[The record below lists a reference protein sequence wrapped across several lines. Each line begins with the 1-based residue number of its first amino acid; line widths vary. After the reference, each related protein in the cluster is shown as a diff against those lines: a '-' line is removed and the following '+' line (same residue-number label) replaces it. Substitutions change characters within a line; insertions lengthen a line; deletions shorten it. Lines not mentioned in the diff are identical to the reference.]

1 MLYPSTANSKSRA
14 YAVSYPLSSIKH
26 ILSDH
31 LDKNSKYLS
40 LLTIWVGYKMFAAS
54 SWCKYDVIFSC
65 RVISAQINNKH
76 WSKQGVHLIHH
87 HQLLPR
93 KIQIELRIK
102 VFHHQHLLSSLS
114 YYWNLFMRRRKH
126 SICSLAHKHVVILIP
141 VLQSPKHQLYHNQS
155 DVPR

>member
-40 LLTIWVGYKMFAAS
+40 LLTIWVGYKMFAVS
-54 SWCKYDVIFSC
+54 SWCKYDVIFVSYDQC
-65 RVISAQINNKH
+65 TNKQTLI
-76 WSKQGVHLIHH
+76 KTRYLIHH

-93 KIQIELRIK
+93 KIQIELRLK

-141 VLQSPKHQLYHNQS
+141 VLQSPKHQLYHTQS